1 MEDDTR
7 VMDNDDDDPSSADEK
22 IWQSFENLKE
32 MVNNIEFTI
41 ELMKQACLSSSFFNF
56 LCCDKIVVLKISQMD

>member
-7 VMDNDDDDPSSADEK
+7 VMDNDDDDPSAADEK

-41 ELMKQACLSSSFFNF
+41 ELVKQLAASSSSNNE
-56 LCCDKIVVLKISQMD
+56 LSEDGIDHQKCP

>member
-7 VMDNDDDDPSSADEK
+7 VMDNDDDDPSAADEK

-41 ELMKQACLSSSFFNF
+41 ELVKQLAASSSSNNE
-56 LCCDKIVVLKISQMD
+56 LSEDGIGHQKCP